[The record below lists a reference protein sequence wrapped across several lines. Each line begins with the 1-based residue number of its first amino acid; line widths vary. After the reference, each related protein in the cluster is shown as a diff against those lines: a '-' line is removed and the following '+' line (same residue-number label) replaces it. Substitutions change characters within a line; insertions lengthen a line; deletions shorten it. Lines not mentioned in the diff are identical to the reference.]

1 MKTFKLKT
9 FENYEKTGPSNTKQ
23 NVPEISEEELN
34 SKIKDII
41 SNVLKTKQ
49 YVEMLYDSVENVLD
63 MVSKQIPP
71 NAEDFIDTLYQKND
85 MLASL
90 MEDLIGIVDD
100 QEIIINL
107 KDMVETLENIENYT
121 EGNMD
126 DILSGK
132 SKDEGDEGEE
142 LDITEEDDDEED
154 EFCPKC
160 KGTGENK
167 DGGECEECDGTG
179 YAVNGPLIPPSAQI
193 KKEPYKRTSVGF
205 KTIKHPIK
213 EDEDQLKRKKINTGK
228 GDSGPNNAIIGP
240 PGMNEQLK
248 RKGGVTLKDIESKMK
263 KFAPVGKEFNKGDEV
278 YVSGLI
284 GDVARRF
291 NGKKCV
297 VIGKS
302 EDKVNCYDLYDP
314 TSPPS
319 KDGSNIKGMPV
330 KYMSREKP
338 TLTPIP
344 KKPIKKPK
352 K

>member
-9 FENYEKTGPSNTKQ
+9 FENYEKTGASKQ

-41 SNVLKTKQ
+41 SNVLKAKQ
-49 YVEMLYDSVENVLD
+49 YVEMLYDSAENVLD
-63 MVSKQIPP
+63 MIGKQIPP

-90 MEDLIGIVDD
+90 MEDLIGIIND
-100 QEIIINL
+100 QEIILNL
-107 KDMVETLENIENYT
+107 KDMVETLENIKDYT

-126 DILSGK
+126 DILSGEA
-132 SKDEGDEGEE
+132 KDEDDDDEGEE
-142 LDITEEDDDEED
+142 LDITEED
-154 EFCPKC
+154 EFVCPKC
-160 KGTGENK
+160 KGSGENK
-167 DGGECEECDGTG
+167 DGGECEECEGTG
-179 YAVNGPLIPPSAQI
+179 YKSEIPDDDSKDQFVGPPPSTQT

-205 KTIKHPIK
+205 KTTKHPIK
-213 EDEDQLKRKKINTGK
+213 EDEDQLKGKINPV
-228 GDSGPNNAIIGP
+228 S
-240 PGMNEQLK
+240 EQLK
-248 RKGGVTLKDIESKMK
+248 RRGSVTLKDIESKMK
-263 KFAPVGKEFNKGDEV
+263 KFAPVGKEFTKGEEV
-278 YVSGLI
+278 YVNGLI

-291 NGKKCV
+291 NGKKCI
-297 VIGKS
+297 VIRKS
-302 EDKVNCYDLYDP
+302 DDKVDCYDLYDP

-319 KDGSNIKGMPV
+319 KDGSNIKGMPA

-338 TLTPIP
+338 TSTPTP